1 MLVLR
6 RPSDECLRQFLL
18 DQRSKQFSYIE
29 VGGTYGK
36 RSKEDC
42 AELLAAGYDVDHYR
56 VLLGVGASCYD
67 AAVQAVRDWKMHR
80 FASWLELISP
90 DVSIAVGETV
100 AVRFILHSILS

>member
-1 MLVLR
+1 MFVFR
-6 RPSDECLRQFLL
+6 RPNDEYLRHFLL
-18 DQRSKQFSYIE
+18 DQRTKPFSYIE
-29 VGGTYGK
+29 VGSTRAK
-36 RSKEDC
+36 RIKKDC

-80 FASWLELISP
+80 FASWLELIFP

>member
-6 RPSDECLRQFLL
+6 RPSDEYLRQFLL

-56 VLLGVGASCYD
+56 VHSKKNCVGFNTLKRGHNTSRGA
-67 AAVQAVRDWKMHR
+67 
-80 FASWLELISP
+80 
-90 DVSIAVGETV
+90 
-100 AVRFILHSILS
+100 